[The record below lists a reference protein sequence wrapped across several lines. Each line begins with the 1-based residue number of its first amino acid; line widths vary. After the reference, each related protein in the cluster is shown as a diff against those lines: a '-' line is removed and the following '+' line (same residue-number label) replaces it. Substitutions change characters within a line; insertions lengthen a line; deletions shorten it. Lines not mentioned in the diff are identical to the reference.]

1 MPIGTFDNRPILLA
15 PSILAADFSR
25 LGDQVRE
32 AEAAGA
38 DWFQTDIMDGHFVPN
53 ISFGPLIVAAVHSA
67 TTCLVD
73 AHLMISRPEQYIDEF
88 LDAGAR
94 HVTIHVESC
103 THLHRAIQQ
112 IKDGGAS
119 AGVGLNP
126 STPLDVLD
134 EVLADLDLV
143 LLMSVNPGFGGQ
155 DFIEHTL
162 DKLRRM
168 RRRLDERGLDGVLLQ
183 VDGGVS
189 ATNLRAIVEAGATS
203 IVAGSSI
210 FGHPDGI
217 AAAVESFREALR

>member
-1 MPIGTFDNRPILLA
+1 MPIGTFQGREILLA
-15 PSILAADFSR
+15 PSILAADFAR

-53 ISFGPLIVAAVHSA
+53 ISFGPLIVAAVHSS
-67 TTCLVD
+67 TTCVVD

-88 LDAGAR
+88 LEAGAR
-94 HVTIHVESC
+94 HITVHVETC

-112 IKDGGAS
+112 IKDGGATV
-119 AGVGLNP
+119 GVGLNP
-126 STPLDVLD
+126 STPLHVLD
-134 EVLADLDLV
+134 EVLVDLDLV

-155 DFIEHTL
+155 RFIEGTL
-162 DKLRRM
+162 DKFRRM
-168 RRRLDERGLDGVLLQ
+168 RRLLAERGLDHVLLQ

-189 ATNLRAIVEAGATS
+189 ASNLRAIVEAGATC

-217 AAAVESFREALR
+217 AAAVQAFREALR